1 MADKPQY
8 GGQAV
13 IEGVMMR
20 GPKYY
25 AVACRRANNE
35 IVVRQEPVES
45 TILGKFKWLNKPFLR
60 GTLALIDAM
69 ALGMK
74 ALMFSANLAM
84 EDIEAAEAAKPQS
97 EKKVKKARAA
107 KATATDG
114 GTQKINDIAIWGT
127 MMLAL
132 AIGIGI
138 FFVLPHLLTGLLQKN
153 IANPLVLNA
162 VEGVVKFA
170 IFIGYILGIS
180 RMKDIRRVFEY
191 HGAEHR
197 VINTYEAG
205 LELTAENIAKYGT
218 IHQRCGT
225 SFILIVLVISIIV
238 HMFLGWDPAWYMR
251 VPIRLAF
258 LPIIAGLAY
267 ETIRFAG
274 KHKDSKILTALL
286 SPGLMLQRVTTQPPS
301 DDQIEVATAA
311 LQAVLEKEREV
322 EQASQAGAVLDET
335 PIS

>member
-35 IVVRQEPVES
+35 ITVRQEPIEA
-45 TILGKFKWLNKPFLR
+45 TILGKVKWLNKPFLR

-74 ALMFSANLAM
+74 ALMFSADLAM
-84 EDIEAAEAAKPQS
+84 KDIEAAEAEKPQDPR
-97 EKKVKKARAA
+97 KAR
-107 KATATDG
+107 KSKRSQTATATDG
-114 GTQKINDIAIWGT
+114 GNQSINDITIWGT
-127 MMLAL
+127 MVLAL
-132 AIGIGI
+132 ALAVGI
-138 FFVLPHLLTGLLQKN
+138 FFVLPQLLAGLLEKPLDNNKHLLN
-153 IANPLVLNA
+153 LV
-162 VEGVVKFA
+162 VGVLKFV
-170 IFIGYILGIS
+170 IFIGYILAIS

-205 LELTAENIAKYGT
+205 LPLTSENIARYGT

-225 SFILIVLVISIIV
+225 SFILIVLVISLIV
-238 HMFLGWDPAWYMR
+238 GMFLGWQEWYVR
-251 VPIRLAF
+251 VLIRLAF
-258 LPIIAGLAY
+258 LPIIAGMAY

-274 KHKDSKILTALL
+274 KHRDSKLVNAVL
-286 SPGLMLQRVTTQPPS
+286 SPGLLLQRVTTQPPS
-301 DDQIEVATAA
+301 EDQVEVALAA
-311 LQAVLEKEREV
+311 LR
-322 EQASQAGAVLDET
+322 AVLDSEKLAAEPT
-335 PIS
+335 PVPEDAIT